1 MATLNQMVAEQTK
14 VIGEARASLEAAFKK
29 PPTQAA
35 TIAARE
41 TTVVELKT
49 RVANLAEAKATFTR
63 QIDHQ
68 LAGYQAE
75 ITALEKLIEEDKKRF
90 GDQPSPTPPRPIR
103 GKGRGK

>member
-1 MATLNQMVAEQTK
+1 MATLNQIVAEQTK
-14 VIGEARASLEAAFKK
+14 VIGEARASMEAAFKK

-41 TTVVELKT
+41 ATVAELKT
-49 RVANLAEAKATFTR
+49 RLANLAEAKASFTR
-63 QIDHQ
+63 QIDQQ

-75 ITALEKLIEEDKKRF
+75 ITSLEKLIEEDKKRF
-90 GDQPSPTPPRPIR
+90 GEQPAPPRPTR

>member
-1 MATLNQMVAEQTK
+1 MATLNQILAEQAK

-41 TTVVELKT
+41 ATVTDLKT
-49 RVANLAEAKATFTR
+49 RVANLTEAKATFNK
-63 QIDHQ
+63 QVDQQ

-75 ITALEKLIEEDKKRF
+75 ISALEKLIEEDKKRF
-90 GDQPSPTPPRPIR
+90 GEQPTPPRPTR

>member
-1 MATLNQMVAEQTK
+1 MATLNQIVAEQAK

-35 TIAARE
+35 TIAVRE
-41 TTVVELKT
+41 ATVVELKT
-49 RVANLAEAKATFTR
+49 KLSNLAEAKALFNR
-63 QIDHQ
+63 QVDQQ

-90 GDQPSPTPPRPIR
+90 GGQPMPPRPTR

>member
-1 MATLNQMVAEQTK
+1 MATLNQIVAEQAK

-41 TTVVELKT
+41 ATVAELKT
-49 RVANLAEAKATFTR
+49 RMSNLAEAKASFTR
-63 QIDHQ
+63 QVDQQ

-75 ITALEKLIEEDKKRF
+75 ISALEKLIEEDKKRF
-90 GDQPSPTPPRPIR
+90 GEQPTPPRPIR

>member
-1 MATLNQMVAEQTK
+1 MATLNQILAEQAK
-14 VIGEARASLEAAFKK
+14 LIGEAKSSLEAALKK

-41 TTVVELKT
+41 ATGAELKT
-49 RVANLAEAKATFTR
+49 RLAKLEEAKASFTR
-63 QIDHQ
+63 QIDQQ

-75 ITALEKLIEEDKKRF
+75 ITSLEKLIEEDKKRF
-90 GDQPSPTPPRPIR
+90 GEQPAPPRPTR

>member
-1 MATLNQMVAEQTK
+1 MATLNQMVAEQAK
-14 VIGEARASLEAAFKK
+14 VIGEARASLETAFKK

-41 TTVVELKT
+41 ATVAELKT
-49 RVANLAEAKATFTR
+49 RAANLAEAKATFTR
-63 QIDHQ
+63 QIDQQ
-68 LAGYQAE
+68 LAGYQTE

-90 GDQPSPTPPRPIR
+90 GDQPMPTPSRPIR

>member
-1 MATLNQMVAEQTK
+1 MATLNQMVAEQAK

-29 PPTQAA
+29 PPTQTA

-41 TTVVELKT
+41 ATVVELKT
-49 RVANLAEAKATFTR
+49 RMSNLAEAKASFTR
-63 QIDHQ
+63 QIDQQ
-68 LAGYQAE
+68 LSGYQAE

-90 GDQPSPTPPRPIR
+90 GNQPTPPRPIR

>member
-1 MATLNQMVAEQTK
+1 MATLNQILAEQAK

-41 TTVVELKT
+41 ATVTELKT
-49 RVANLAEAKATFTR
+49 RVANLTEAKATFNK
-63 QIDHQ
+63 QVDQQ

-75 ITALEKLIEEDKKRF
+75 ISALEKLIEEDKKRF
-90 GDQPSPTPPRPIR
+90 GEQPAPPRPTR

>member
-1 MATLNQMVAEQTK
+1 MATLNQIMAEQTK
-14 VIGEARASLEAAFKK
+14 VIGEARASMEAAFKK

-41 TTVVELKT
+41 ATVAELKT
-49 RVANLAEAKATFTR
+49 RLANLAEAKASFTR
-63 QIDHQ
+63 QIDQQ

-75 ITALEKLIEEDKKRF
+75 ITSLEKLIEEDKKRF
-90 GDQPSPTPPRPIR
+90 GEQPAPPRPTR

>member
-1 MATLNQMVAEQTK
+1 MATLNQIVAEQAK

-29 PPTQAA
+29 PPTQTA

-41 TTVVELKT
+41 ATVAELKT
-49 RVANLAEAKATFTR
+49 RMSNLAEAKASFTR
-63 QIDHQ
+63 QLDQQ

-75 ITALEKLIEEDKKRF
+75 IAALEKLIEEDKKRF
-90 GDQPSPTPPRPIR
+90 GDQPAPTPPRPIR

>member
-1 MATLNQMVAEQTK
+1 MATLNQILAEQAK

-41 TTVVELKT
+41 ATVTELKT
-49 RVANLAEAKATFTR
+49 RVANLTEAKATFNK
-63 QIDHQ
+63 QVDQQ

-75 ITALEKLIEEDKKRF
+75 ISALEKLIEEDKKRF
-90 GDQPSPTPPRPIR
+90 GEQPTPPRPTR

>member
-1 MATLNQMVAEQTK
+1 MATLNEIVAEQAK
-14 VIGEARASLEAAFKK
+14 VIGDARASLEAAFKR

-41 TTVVELKT
+41 ATVAELKT
-49 RVANLAEAKATFTR
+49 RVTNLIEAKATFTR
-63 QIDHQ
+63 QIDQQ

-75 ITALEKLIEEDKKRF
+75 IKALEKLIEEDKKRF
-90 GDQPSPTPPRPIR
+90 GDQPAPTPPRPIR